1 MKRIIYRII
10 IPCVST
16 GLLTVCAFP
25 RLNLFFLMWVSFIP
39 LISATMKANTK
50 YSFFYGFI
58 SGGVFNVL
66 GLYWIIAVVEFST
79 GIYCQTIIVACVMWI
94 YLSLYWGVWSF
105 FLNVFK
111 KKLGSNILI
120 VFSGSC
126 IWILL
131 EYVRTYFLTGFPW
144 MLVGYS
150 QFKFTA
156 IIQIA
161 EFTGVYGVSFIVIFW
176 NLCFYFWISNSK
188 QPFYVLKFF
197 RKNPN
202 LRELVK
208 IKNKKQYLWNN
219 FLTLGLIF
227 MSTVLL
233 FGAFRINK
241 FKFFGDKEFSVAIV
255 QPNIDQ
261 YKKWDRRYK
270 NDILSALRKLAVEI
284 SKTKCDLVLWPE
296 TVFPASISEY
306 KRLYDETK
314 FITKTAGGFNIV
326 GSLHKDENGN
336 LFNSVFAF
344 EHGRKYKTIHK
355 KNHLIPFGEYIPFE
369 SLFLKF
375 LRNLNQVGD
384 FVKGTDANIFNNGQ
398 IYLGAII
405 CSENFFPNISR
416 RFALAGAKVLTNHT
430 NDAWFLTT
438 PVPDQ
443 HFVMNIF
450 RAIETRKVVLVSAN
464 SGISGIIEPSGIIT
478 VKSSLSKNILLTGCF
493 SQNNFQTFYTKHG
506 DLFIYLCSVLLL
518 TIVFFTRRMAPFK
531 CIT

>member
-1 MKRIIYRII
+1 
-10 IPCVST
+10 
-16 GLLTVCAFP
+16 
-25 RLNLFFLMWVSFIP
+25 
-39 LISATMKANTK
+39 
-50 YSFFYGFI
+50 
-58 SGGVFNVL
+58 
-66 GLYWIIAVVEFST
+66 
-79 GIYCQTIIVACVMWI
+79 
-94 YLSLYWGVWSF
+94 
-105 FLNVFK
+105 
-111 KKLGSNILI
+111 
-120 VFSGSC
+120 
-126 IWILL
+126 
-131 EYVRTYFLTGFPW
+131 
-144 MLVGYS
+144 
-150 QFKFTA
+150 
-156 IIQIA
+156 
-161 EFTGVYGVSFIVIFW
+161 
-176 NLCFYFWISNSK
+176 
-188 QPFYVLKFF
+188 
-197 RKNPN
+197 
-202 LRELVK
+202 VK
-208 IKNKKQYLWNN
+208 TKNKKQYLWNN

-227 MSTVLL
+227 MSTILL
-233 FGAFRINK
+233 FGTFRINK

-270 NDILSALRKLAVEI
+270 DDILSALRKLAVEI

-296 TVFPASISEY
+296 TVFPVSISEY
-306 KRLYDETK
+306 KRLYYETK
-314 FITKTAGGFNIV
+314 SITKTAGGFNIV

-344 EHGRKYKTIHK
+344 ENGRKYKTIHK

-398 IYLGAII
+398 ICLGAII

-438 PVPDQ
+438 AVPDQ

-464 SGISGIIEPSGIIT
+464 SGISGIVEPSGIIT
-478 VKSSLSKNILLTGCF
+478 AKSSLSKNILLTGCF
-493 SQNNFQTFYTKHG
+493 FQNNFQTFYTKHG

-518 TIVFFTRRMAPFK
+518 TIVFFTWRMMAPFK